1 MSRPETD
8 LDLGDEDSVGGV
20 TSMVT
25 SNLVPADQLLKKK
38 QVVFSGRQL
47 IKDGTIFGTGG
58 TGVLLV
64 LVGIAVF
71 YKITVK
77 GCIIAGTDGTGG
89 RLFLVGIV
97 VGFYKVTVKGCILGH
112 MVTTH

>member
-71 YKITVK
+71 YSKRVHHCRHRRHWRAFVPC
-77 GCIIAGTDGTGG
+77 GDCS
-89 RLFLVGIV
+89 RLLQS
-97 VGFYKVTVKGCILGH
+97 H
-112 MVTTH
+112 S